1 MERHVMRLPAA
12 AISYWEAGDESA
24 TPVVLL
30 HGLGSDADTWAEVGT
45 ALAGRYRVLALDQR
59 GHGDSEHT
67 GQYSFELMRD
77 DLLGLVDALDLRRF
91 TLVGHSMGGTVAAL
105 FAQRHPERLLGLVL
119 EDTPPPDGSGDWPEP
134 AKPDEELPFDWN
146 ALTALYGQL
155 RRPDPAW
162 WSDLAR
168 VSVPA
173 LVIGGGT
180 TSHVPQAKLAAAV
193 DLLPNARLV
202 TIDAG
207 HHVHTNRPAEFLDA
221 VRPFLA
227 AVRR

>member
-1 MERHVMRLPAA
+1 
-12 AISYWEAGDESA
+12 
-24 TPVVLL
+24 
-30 HGLGSDADTWAEVGT
+30 
-45 ALAGRYRVLALDQR
+45 
-59 GHGDSEHT
+59 
-67 GQYSFELMRD
+67 
-77 DLLGLVDALDLRRF
+77 
-91 TLVGHSMGGTVAAL
+91 
-105 FAQRHPERLLGLVL
+105 
-119 EDTPPPDGSGDWPEP
+119 
-134 AKPDEELPFDWN
+134 
-146 ALTALYGQL
+146 
-155 RRPDPAW
+155 
-162 WSDLAR
+162 
-168 VSVPA
+168 VPA